1 MLNRV
6 FLVITLILLTTAC
19 ATGPAVPERL
29 ASPEDPFAM
38 PIIDFLDE
46 QRVLLSNLS
55 QGYPRQLDERE
66 WDRLNRISDN
76 IVELVGEART
86 IEEIDMETRYTLF
99 QLRTQLVATAVGGN
113 ADDIVCFKNRT
124 TGTRVGPRRTCM
136 TRAELDQKQFNA
148 QFVMEYINA
157 QPQGLNAQEF

>member
-1 MLNRV
+1 MINRF
-6 FLVITLILLTTAC
+6 FLAITLIFLATAC

-38 PIIDFLDE
+38 PINEFLDE
-46 QRVLLSNLS
+46 QRILLSNLG
-55 QGYPRQLDERE
+55 QGYPRELTDRE
-66 WDRLNRISDN
+66 WDRLNRISEN
-76 IVELVGEART
+76 IVELVGEADR

-113 ADDIVCFKNRT
+113 ADDIVCFRNRT

-136 TRAELDQKQFNA
+136 TRAELDQKTFNA
-148 QFVMEYINA
+148 QYVMEYINA